1 MLWKDK
7 KSSLRLDF
15 AVSEWPCTRKN
26 EILCAPKIIFKIK
39 VHIHVKFADM
49 IGIECNVTKE
59 I

>member
-26 EILCAPKIIFKIK
+26 EVLSVRKIISKTRI
-39 VHIHVKFADM
+39 HNHVKFVDM
-49 IGIECNVTKE
+49 IGKECNITKE

>member
-15 AVSEWPCTRKN
+15 AVSEWPCTRRN
-26 EILCAPKIIFKIK
+26 EVLCASKIIIEMT
-39 VHIHVKFADM
+39 VYIHAKFVDM
-49 IGIECNVTKE
+49 IGKECNVTKE

>member
-15 AVSEWPCTRKN
+15 AVSEWPCTRRN
-26 EILCAPKIIFKIK
+26 EVLCATEIMIK
-39 VHIHVKFADM
+39 MRIHVHVKFVNM
-49 IGIECNVTKE
+49 IGKECNITKE